1 MSRTQA
7 EKNFIDQ
14 YTRKMLIDWAHH
26 QVTASLEK
34 GDEPPLERCGSQQC
48 AYGYAPYVDYAI
60 SKGWLSKDGKRVL
73 AKGFTTACSAVKRG
87 L

>member
-1 MSRTQA
+1 MPYTQA

-14 YTRKMLIDWAHH
+14 YTRKILIDWAHH
-26 QVTASLEK
+26 QITSPREE
-34 GDEPPLERCGSQQC
+34 DEFPPLERCSPQPC
-48 AYGYAPYVDYAI
+48 AYGYDLYVDYAI